1 MHHEFIPEH
10 GGQLRDIS
18 ARFGVPE
25 KSLLDFSASISPLAP
40 SDALTSALCAAIRAQ
55 RILTCYPDTQYTALK
70 QAIGQYAGVAE
81 ESISVGN
88 GVMPLLAAAL
98 NAVGAR
104 KCLVLVPAFGG
115 YRRVLAACGTDCF
128 TLTVREEDRFMVDCE
143 GVLARLKSTGARV
156 LLLANPHSPSG
167 RLIPAAEL
175 SQLAQAASSFGV
187 VTIVDEAFV
196 DYSPE
201 ESLSKTAAERTDLI
215 VLRSITKLFAMPGL
229 RVGYAVSHPSIR
241 CSIDAAVP
249 LWAIDSIA
257 AEAARLGLLDVDSA
271 QLARSTNI
279 TERAWLSHQLQ
290 EIGLIVFPGN
300 ANYLLMKVRETRN
313 GLELWRRLI
322 LEYGIVLRSC
332 ANFEGLNQQF
342 LRVGIRTRSDN
353 QRLITALEREFR
365 L

>member
-10 GGQLRDIS
+10 GGQMRDIS
-18 ARFGVPE
+18 AHFGIAE
-25 KSLLDFSASISPLAP
+25 ESLLDFSASISPLP
-40 SDALTSALCAAIRAQ
+40 PNDALTGALCELIRA
-55 RILTCYPDTQYTALK
+55 RRVLTCYPDIQYRALK
-70 QAIGQYAGVAE
+70 QAIAQYATVAE

-88 GVMPLLAAAL
+88 GVMSLLAAAI
-98 NAVGAR
+98 NAIGAR
-104 KCLVLVPAFGG
+104 NCLVLVPAFGG

-143 GVLARLKSTGARV
+143 GVLTELRSTKAQA
-156 LLLANPHSPSG
+156 LLLANPQSPSG
-167 RLIPAAEL
+167 WLMPAA
-175 SQLAQAASSFGV
+175 QLGPLEQAASALGV
-187 VTIVDEAFV
+187 VTIVDEAFI
-196 DYSPE
+196 DYSSG
-201 ESLSKTAAERTDLI
+201 ESLSGIAAQRPELI
-215 VLRSITKLFAMPGL
+215 VLRSITKFFAMPGL
-229 RVGYAVSHPSIR
+229 RVGYAISHPRVR
-241 CSIDAAVP
+241 CRIDAGIP

-257 AEAARLGLLDVDSA
+257 AEAARLALLDADSA
-271 QLARSTNI
+271 QLTRVTNI

-290 EIGLIVFPGN
+290 EIGLTVFPGN

-332 ANFEGLNQQF
+332 ANFEGLNQQY

-353 QRLITALEREFR
+353 ERLVTALEREVR